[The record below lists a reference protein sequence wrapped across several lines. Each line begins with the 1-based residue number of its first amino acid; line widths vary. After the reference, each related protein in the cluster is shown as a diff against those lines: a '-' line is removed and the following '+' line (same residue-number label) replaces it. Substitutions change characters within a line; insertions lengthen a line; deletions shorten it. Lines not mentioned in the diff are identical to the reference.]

1 MHILLIEDDDL
12 LADGLSRSLKQAGY
26 VVEVASD
33 GRSAEN
39 WLASASFDLVVLDL
53 GLPDLDGSVIVQ
65 RLRERGRDRNLPV
78 LVLSARMELEERVR
92 LLDLGADDYLVKP
105 VAAVELIARVR
116 ALVRRAQSMV
126 EVYFSLGR
134 LRLDSI
140 GKRAWID
147 ERVIELSAREWAAV
161 EFFATRVNRIVSKEQ
176 ITQALYGWD
185 EEITPNAIEKI
196 VSRLRA
202 KLEPAGI
209 TIRTVRGLG
218 YFLEQP
224 GDATT

>member
-12 LADGLSRSLKQAGY
+12 LADGLSRSLRQAGY

-39 WLASASFDLVVLDL
+39 WLVSASFDLVVLDL

-65 RLRERGRDRNLPV
+65 RLRERGRNLPV

-116 ALVRRAQSMV
+116 ALVRRAQAMV

-161 EFFATRVNRIVSKEQ
+161 EFFAARVNRIVSKEQ